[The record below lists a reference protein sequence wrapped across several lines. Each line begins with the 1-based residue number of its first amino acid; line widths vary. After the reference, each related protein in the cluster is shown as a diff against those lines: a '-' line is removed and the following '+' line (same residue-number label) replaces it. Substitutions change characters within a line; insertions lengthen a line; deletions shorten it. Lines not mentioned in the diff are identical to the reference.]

1 MFDFNL
7 DDLFNAIDMPLDW
20 DKKAYMFNRDEKDMH
35 PYSIVNLKDKTIIT
49 HNILGVDKKDLKL
62 SLTRENGNAY
72 ILIEGK
78 TIDELTK
85 KTYSVSSRFAIDENQ
100 LDLSKISST
109 AKNGLLYITI
119 PFKAKE
125 ELKNTTLKINID

>member
-1 MFDFNL
+1 
-7 DDLFNAIDMPLDW
+7 
-20 DKKAYMFNRDEKDMH
+20 MH

-49 HNILGVDKKDLKL
+49 HNILGIDKKDLKL

-85 KTYSVSSRFAIDENQ
+85 KTYSVSSRFAIDESQ

>member
-35 PYSIVNLKDKTIIT
+35 PQSIVNLKDKTIIT
-49 HNILGVDKKDLKL
+49 HNILGIDKKDLKL

-85 KTYSVSSRFAIDENQ
+85 KTYSVSSRFAIDESQ

-109 AKNGLLYITI
+109 A
-119 PFKAKE
+119 
-125 ELKNTTLKINID
+125 

>member
-7 DDLFNAIDMPLDW
+7 DDLFNAIDMPLDR
-20 DKKAYMFNRDEKDMH
+20 DKKAYMFNRAEKDMH

-49 HNILGVDKKDLKL
+49 HNILGIDKKDLKL

-78 TIDELTK
+78 TIDALTK
-85 KTYSVSSRFAIDENQ
+85 KTYSISSRFAIDESQ